1 MLHQIPFQ
9 HTPILLLRN
18 KNLLL
23 IIEVSFLLLLLD
35 LSNLKNNYNSYAN
48 SCQDNFFSSS
58 TNLFLLFR
66 GRITTGFP
74 IPDHGFL
81 LLLLF
86 RGCITPGLPIPDHGF
101 HLFLLFRG
109 CITPGLP
116 LPDHGFHLFLPFRG
130 RITPGFIVPDHG
142 FHLFL
147 LFRGHCAHPSDRL

>member
-23 IIEVSFLLLLLD
+23 ISVVSFLLLMLD
-35 LSNLKNNYNSYAN
+35 LSNLKNNYNSDAN

-74 IPDHGFL
+74 IPDHGFHL
-81 LLLLF
+81 FLLF
-86 RGCITPGLPIPDHGF
+86 RDCITTGLPIPDHGF
-101 HLFLLFRG
+101 LLFLLFRG
-109 CITPGLP
+109 RTTPDRP
-116 LPDHGFHLFLPFRG
+116 
-130 RITPGFIVPDHG
+130 VPDHG

-147 LFRGHCAHPSDRL
+147 LFRGRISPGHPVPYHGFLLFLLFRGHCTHPLDSL